1 MVELTNIRV
10 FNFEGAIR
18 GMRQP
23 FKNTQK
29 SDSIFG
35 IASDEYYDDIVS
47 DWITDTFFID
57 SSDEFECV
65 WSYYDQGILNLNND
79 EDAIQYALLGPA
91 DLDLAQRLVKAG
103 SPHNKFLRQI
113 LVSFDINAPLY
124 W

>member
-1 MVELTNIRV
+1 MVELTNIQV

-29 SDSIFG
+29 SDSVFG
-35 IASDEYYDDIVS
+35 LASEDTYYDMLS
-47 DWITDTFFID
+47 EWINETFFID
-57 SSDEFECV
+57 CDEEFECI
-65 WSYYDQGILNLNND
+65 WNYYDQGTIDYD
-79 EDAIQYALLGPA
+79 EDAVVFALIGPA
-91 DLDLAQRLVKAG
+91 DLDLAQRLAKAG